1 MPQGPGALVPH
12 HLHKAIFGDSGASG
26 VRKAGGAEGLWGF
39 PGGSAVKSPPAVQ
52 ETQERRAQS
61 LGREDRSIHP
71 REEGM
76 ATHSSILFA
85 WRIPW
90 TEESGGLR
98 SQGVAHGL
106 KRLRPP
112 AEGLQDP
119 TTVQEALISLWMGER
134 RALRRRRCFGVWRGR
149 HQVTAHQGALRLQA

>member
-1 MPQGPGALVPH
+1 
-12 HLHKAIFGDSGASG
+12 
-26 VRKAGGAEGLWGF
+26 
-39 PGGSAVKSPPAVQ
+39 
-52 ETQERRAQS
+52 
-61 LGREDRSIHP
+61 
-71 REEGM
+71 M

-90 TEESGGLR
+90 TEEPGGLR
-98 SQGVAHGL
+98 SQRVAQGL

-119 TTVQEALISLWMGER
+119 TTVQEALTSLWMGER

-149 HQVTAHQGALRLQA
+149 HQVTAHQGALRLQAYLHHIQGGH